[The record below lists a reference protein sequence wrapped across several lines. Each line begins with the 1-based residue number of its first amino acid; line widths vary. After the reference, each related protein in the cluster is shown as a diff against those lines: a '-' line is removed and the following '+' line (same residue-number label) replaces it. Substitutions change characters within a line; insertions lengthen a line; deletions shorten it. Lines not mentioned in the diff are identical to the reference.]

1 MMARVKW
8 EQLTTAGIVGSS
20 RSSKGSKILKGGGGG
35 VIGNKEG
42 VR

>member
-20 RSSKGSKILKGGGGG
+20 RSSKGSKILKGGGGA
-35 VIGNKEG
+35 
-42 VR
+42 

>member
-20 RSSKGSKILKGGGGG
+20 RSSKGSKILKGGGG

-42 VR
+42 TR